1 VPQFEYSAS
10 ASAVAQLQPNQQP
23 PVGTLP
29 RPAPRRVEAPTPT
42 AIELAA
48 RAADAVKE
56 AKREVEQQAVSAH
69 LAAQIE
75 SKERA
80 RVEERCDDME
90 LGEQIAWELE
100 QGQVGQ
106 ADATR
111 RAREGRMLMAN
122 AQRRDG
128 AREVAMRRH
137 AAAAEQQL
145 ERLEQLTPR
154 EALAKLEEQQREA
167 GAAASADQEG
177 QLSPRRAAQ
186 LQLRRTG
193 LQRTL
198 RARLRA
204 EEAEAAGRQRAAE
217 LAKECFEGVGEQ
229 VSRRQVAVKERAA
242 EQARFAAAVAREKAD
257 ADAKR
262 QSAAGQGAWRRRQQ
276 DKFLRLQRE
285 AVEVRRRRERE
296 EELDADRT
304 MLSMQHLKFESAE
317 DVPKR
322 NPPSPDQLKRRPP
335 WWVEEE
341 VDTDKAVFFDR
352 PVPRERSL
360 VAAGSTLVKSKH
372 GRQKVSWFD

>member
-1 VPQFEYSAS
+1 
-10 ASAVAQLQPNQQP
+10 
-23 PVGTLP
+23 
-29 RPAPRRVEAPTPT
+29 
-42 AIELAA
+42 
-48 RAADAVKE
+48 
-56 AKREVEQQAVSAH
+56 
-69 LAAQIE
+69 
-75 SKERA
+75 
-80 RVEERCDDME
+80 
-90 LGEQIAWELE
+90 
-100 QGQVGQ
+100 
-106 ADATR
+106 
-111 RAREGRMLMAN
+111 MLMAN